1 MDLLTDP
8 RGRERLYAARSL
20 PAAMPLD
27 LVGSA
32 LISLVLCG
40 VLSGLAYKRAVLS
53 LDGTLAAFGVGMV
66 IGVLG
71 DVTWLLLLL
80 FFLLSSFLATR
91 YRFALK
97 EAMGVQEGARGER
110 RAANV
115 LANGFAPMAVAV
127 LSALDL
133 EALPKGVSGILF
145 LSALASAGA
154 DTLAS
159 EIGVLSRRVRLIT
172 TFEKVPPGTDGGI
185 SALGELCALGAALYT
200 AVVGW
205 FALSFLA
212 DAYGLLRTMPA
223 STTFILIPIVT
234 GFLGCQIDSVIGATL
249 ERRGLVGK
257 MTNNLVS
264 TSTAGA
270 LGFVLLQASGAFTP
284 A

>member
-159 EIGVLSRRVRLIT
+159 EIGVLSRRTYLIT
-172 TFEKVPPGTDGGI
+172 TLKPVPPGTDGGI
-185 SALGELCALGAALYT
+185 SSLGQLCAIGAALYT
-200 AVVGW
+200 ALVGW
-205 FALSFLA
+205 FVLSYVSRMYDLMPTVPEAPAFLVIPVVV
-212 DAYGLLRTMPA
+212 G
-223 STTFILIPIVT
+223 FI
-234 GFLGCQIDSVIGATL
+234 GCQIDSVIGATL
-249 ERRGLVGK
+249 ERRGLVNK
-257 MTNNLVS
+257 KTNNLVS
-264 TSTAGA
+264 TSAGA
-270 LGFVLLQASGAFTP
+270 VLAYALLLSGISLP